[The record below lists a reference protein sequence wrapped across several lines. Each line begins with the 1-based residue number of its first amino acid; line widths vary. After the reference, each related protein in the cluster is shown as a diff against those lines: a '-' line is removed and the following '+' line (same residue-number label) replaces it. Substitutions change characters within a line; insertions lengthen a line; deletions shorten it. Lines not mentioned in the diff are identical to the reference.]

1 MGSKEAGAALS
12 EAVQPLEKF
21 SFFDNEV
28 QSDPYEFYRTL
39 HAKCPVYKVPDKD
52 LYILSKY
59 EDLDKA
65 LRNYRSF
72 SNVME
77 RATLLQG
84 ENGNVF
90 KAMLREQGWE
100 HVPTLQRADPPQHAR
115 YRKIIDRAFNVRQ
128 VRELQPRLEAL
139 ANQLIDKFIDRGEV
153 DFMEEF
159 ALPFPGMIV
168 AELIGLEAKD
178 YQQFR
183 AWSANLL
190 SYGTTV
196 LPLEELKAAAR
207 IEIQMQHFF
216 AGIFEDR
223 KKHPREDLM
232 SALVM
237 AYEGEAPLS
246 MEELQNLMHQL
257 ISGGY
262 ETVFSALTHGLWQ
275 MIRFPDVAADV
286 RSDRNLLPGFIN
298 ESLRW
303 ESPVQGLW
311 RIATSDVEVSGTTIP
326 KGSLCNMR
334 FAAGNRDAEMFPE
347 PEKFDIR
354 RKNAAHNMSFSRGTH
369 FCPGAALARAELTVA
384 YNVILDRME
393 DFQLGA
399 PQPYPVHSP
408 GATQFSMKELKLK
421 FRKRAV

>member
-1 MGSKEAGAALS
+1 MGGKDAGVESPGGDESMAG
-12 EAVQPLEKF
+12 F
-21 SFFDNEV
+21 SFFDPEV
-28 QSDPYEFYRTL
+28 QSNPYDFYR
-39 HAKCPVYKVPDKD
+39 AMQQRCPVYKVPDKD
-52 LYILSKY
+52 LYILSRY
-59 EDLDKA
+59 ADLDKA
-65 LRNYRSF
+65 LRDYRTF

-84 ENGNVF
+84 ANGEVF
-90 KAMLREQGWE
+90 KAMLKAEGWE
-100 HVPTLQRADPPQHAR
+100 HVPTLQRSDPPQHAR

-128 VRELQPRLEAL
+128 VRELQPRLEL
-139 ANQLIDKFIDRGEV
+139 LGHELIDKFIDRGEA

-216 AGIFEDR
+216 AGIFADR
-223 KKHPREDLM
+223 RKNPREDLM
-232 SALVM
+232 TALVT
-237 AYEGEAPLS
+237 AYEGEEPLS

-262 ETVFSALTHGLWQ
+262 ETVFSALAHGMWQ
-275 MIRFPDVAADV
+275 MIRFPEVADEV
-286 RSDRNLLPGFIN
+286 RADRNLLPGFIN

-311 RIATSDVEVSGTTIP
+311 RIATRDVEVSGTTIP

-334 FAAGNRDAEMFPE
+334 FAAGNRDPEMFPE

-384 YNVILDRME
+384 YNMILDRME
-393 DFQLGA
+393 AFELA
-399 PQPYPVHSP
+399 EPLPYPVHSP
-408 GATQFSMKELKLK
+408 GATQFSMKELKIR
-421 FRKRAV
+421 FRKRAR